1 MREHPR
7 FERPVQTIKAV
18 SVATG
23 ISRTTVLKA
32 IIPTPGR
39 KGPIYEC
46 AYRSGDAWLIDT
58 SCPQYQQWYAA
69 HFTQRRVKG
78 RLARQSQQ
86 PQNETG
92 RH

>member
-1 MREHPR
+1 MRELPP

-18 SVATG
+18 SVATE

-32 IIPTPGR
+32 IKNGLM
-39 KGPIYEC
+39 GEC

-58 SCPQYQQWYAA
+58 SCQQFQQWYAA

-78 RLARQSQQ
+78 RLARQSHQT
-86 PQNETG
+86 QNATG
-92 RH
+92 GC